1 MTNPTSNYGFV
12 LPTSTDLVTD
22 LPADFEVALQGVDTR
37 LKALQPG
44 TTLGDIAYSSATAN
58 TNTRLPIGAN
68 GKVLGVVAGV
78 PSWVDADPLTIL
90 DAKGDLITAT
100 AADTPARLAVGT
112 NAQVLTADSTTATGL
127 KWATPSSGGMTLLST
142 TTCSGATTTVS
153 SIDQTYTNLLVV
165 VDNYKFNTG
174 ATYPIFNLGVGSN
187 SVQVT
192 LTGNTFF
199 AANAYGYGLTGNMYP
214 TYDNTV
220 TNGQPTSFSLL
231 ITRYASA
238 DTHKP
243 LSWQGTFYN
252 NAQSALR
259 GFLGGG
265 GSNSTSAITSF
276 ALTNGGSYTASA
288 GTIYVYGVK

>member
-1 MTNPTSNYGFV
+1 MTRAR
-12 LPTSTDLVTD
+12 D
-22 LPADFEVALQGVDTR
+22 VANIDGILTTTGDTYY
-37 LKALQPG
+37 A
-44 TTLGDIAYSSATAN
+44 SA
-58 TNTRLPIGAN
+58 
-68 GKVLGVVAGV
+68 AG
-78 PSWVDADPLTIL
+78 
-90 DAKGDLITAT
+90 
-100 AADTPARLAVGT
+100 TPARLGIGST
-112 NAQVLTADSTTATGL
+112 GQVLKVSGGL
-127 KWATPSSGGMTLLST
+127 PSWGTDSSGGMTLLST
-142 TTCSGATTTVS
+142 TAVSGVTTTIS

-174 ATYPIFNLGVGSN
+174 AAYPIFNLGVGSN

-220 TNGQPTSFSLL
+220 TNGQPVSFNLL
-231 ITRYASA
+231 ITRYSSS

-288 GTIYVYGVK
+288 GTIYIYGVK